1 MTVTA
6 HANESD
12 HQSGR
17 IVASGLTKIYR
28 NKAAVNDL
36 SFTVEPGSITGF
48 LGPNGAGKSTTMRM
62 LLGLSTPTRGSS
74 TINGVAYADLADPT
88 SVVGSVL
95 DPRFHPGRTGRDHL
109 RIYCAA
115 AKLPDKRADEVLH
128 MVGLDNA
135 ANRRTGGYSLGMRQR
150 LGLATAL
157 LGDPRI
163 LLLDEPANGLD
174 PEGIAWLRRFL
185 QHLAAEGR
193 TILVSSHILQEVEQ
207 TVDRVIIIARGELV
221 REGTVAELAGSIQP
235 TTIVRS
241 PDLGTLR
248 EAYERAF
255 PGAVEAVDDFLR
267 VTGPPTAALGEI
279 AFQTGTMLHELTD
292 DKKDLEY
299 LYFQL
304 TGGLGEYETDDP
316 AASGEVHP

>member
-1 MTVTA
+1 MTVTPD
-6 HANESD
+6 ESRPTTD
-12 HQSGR
+12 SGR
-17 IVASGLTKIYR
+17 IVASGLTKVYR
-28 NKAAVNDL
+28 GTAAVDNL

-62 LLGLSTPTRGSS
+62 LLGLARPTRGTSS
-74 TINGVAYADLADPT
+74 INGVAYADLANPLRT
-88 SVVGSVL
+88 VGSVL
-95 DPRFHPGRTGRDHL
+95 DPSFHPGRTGRDHL

-115 AKLPDKRADEVLH
+115 AKLPDRRADEVLH
-128 MVGLDNA
+128 MVGLDKA
-135 ANRRTGGYSLGMRQR
+135 AKRRAGGYSLGMRQR

-157 LGDPRI
+157 LGDPQI

-185 QHLAAEGR
+185 RHLAAQGR
-193 TILVSSHILQEVEQ
+193 TILISSHVLQEVEQ
-207 TVDRVIIIARGELV
+207 TVDRVIIIARGQLV
-221 REGTVAELAGSIQP
+221 REGTVAELAGTLQP

-241 PDLGTLR
+241 PELGRLR

-255 PGAVEAVDDFLR
+255 PGAVEAEADFLR

-279 AFQTGTMLHELTD
+279 AFRTGTMLHELTD
-292 DKKDLEY
+292 DKRDLEY

-304 TGGLGEYETDDP
+304 TGGLGEYETDQPP
-316 AASGEVHP
+316 ASQGA

>member
-1 MTVTA
+1 MTATPDA
-6 HANESD
+6 SRSTPD
-12 HQSGR
+12 TGR
-17 IVASGLTKIYR
+17 IVATGLTKIYGGT
-28 NKAAVNDL
+28 AAVNNL

-62 LLGLSTPTRGSS
+62 LLGLAAPTRGSS
-74 TINGVAYADLADPT
+74 TINGVRYADLREPLT
-88 SVVGSVL
+88 VVGSVL
-95 DPRFHPGRTGRDHL
+95 DPSFHPGRTGRDHL
-109 RIYCAA
+109 RVYCAA
-115 AKLPDKRADEVLH
+115 AGLPDKRADEVLH
-128 MVGLDNA
+128 LVGLDKA
-135 ANRRTGGYSLGMRQR
+135 AKRRAGGYSLGMRQR

-185 QHLAAEGR
+185 RHLASEGR

-221 REGTVAELAGSIQP
+221 REGTVAELAGTLQP

-241 PDLGTLR
+241 PELGRLR
-248 EAYERAF
+248 EAYERTF
-255 PGAVEAVDDFLR
+255 PGSVQVGPDYLR

-279 AFQTGTMLHELTD
+279 AFQTGAMLHELTD

-304 TGGLGEYETDDP
+304 TGGLGEYETDQWSTSEG
-316 AASGEVHP
+316 AQA